1 MIEFGVRYVSWKVLC
16 SFCINVFQNS
26 SSRALIRIAGRHGR
40 TVPERFL
47 LSQSHPPFRDV
58 GMERQG
64 QTVAPK
70 YPGRHLVW
78 NMQHNFSQVRHAL
91 SNTDKHSRLAV
102 FLHLMIQVCIKIW
115 KGVLAP
121 VPMQE
126 SIFPYP
132 FLDYKSSYRQLYQ
145 GDKKS
150 TERIIKTTWR

>member
-1 MIEFGVRYVSWKVLC
+1 MFSRIRLVKL
-16 SFCINVFQNS
+16 NV
-26 SSRALIRIAGRHGR
+26 IRIAGRHGR

-91 SNTDKHSRLAV
+91 SNTDKHSRLAFFASHV
-102 FLHLMIQVCIKIW
+102 T
-115 KGVLAP
+115 
-121 VPMQE
+121 
-126 SIFPYP
+126 S
-132 FLDYKSSYRQLYQ
+132 LYQ
-145 GDKKS
+145 DLERGIGIS
-150 TERIIKTTWR
+150 TDAREHFSISVS

>member
-102 FLHLMIQVCIKIW
+102 FICISW
-115 KGVLAP
+115 
-121 VPMQE
+121 
-126 SIFPYP
+126 
-132 FLDYKSSYRQLYQ
+132 YKSVSRSGKGYWHQYRCKRAFFHIRFLITNQVTDSYIKET
-145 GDKKS
+145 KKVQR
-150 TERIIKTTWR
+150 E